1 MLKVIGE
8 DLFARDES
16 NRPRVRIATVFPKT
30 ETLVTVPGT
39 HATQR
44 IAYVDALNCARA
56 GLGEAAITERQEEQE
71 WLNGVDLILEED
83 VILIRPDPLNMD
95 LAFEADELLQ
105 QVTSKKKIRFLHVLD
120 QHVRN
125 AIKRRG
131 ECWRISPL
139 PRSPLEMKQMIA
151 SSRIGIGGRDHYY
164 YNKTSGTRLLTYDS
178 FCNLTSL
185 PERELRQHLAELSE
199 YSNRTNR
206 LGNPEVGFFETNG
219 AHLAEAFARFN
230 FLDIDSAALGTAFES
245 LQRRF
250 HDAVPPG
257 FRKDDPESP
266 VWRSRMYASLI
277 GQSDKAVSEE
287 ALLGL
292 SAEFFMQVEW
302 VPGGRIEDGELI
314 LDPVFNE
321 EDVQFCADR
330 ICDETARG
338 FIFNFIRDY
347 GDLEYVNVGRV
358 AGSLSGRQ
366 SSEGRRSVY
375 LAEVKQ
381 RDNDQPILRILRLQ
395 KWGVAEHLD
404 NGKDLLSAIL
414 NAEEYTEYILD
425 RRLGCRQLG
434 MNLCPRTSARKVF
447 ERYMGCNPG
456 YQGTLIWSAY
466 FERDYIGGSATDK
479 IPTGRFADEAFA
491 TRFARLM
498 GRAAAPNLILGRCTL
513 AGQVV
518 FDDGDELVVEDAGGL
533 PIDITVADHTGTFVD
548 YQRELRE
555 LAPAYAQTVNKRV
568 PLISNPQAFAAEY
581 LEGFVERFRHIQR
594 DYRKRRRGFDTLFK
608 HKRRDEGGSFSYRWE
623 RVLKRL
629 DSSDPI
635 QLKDRIRESLTVAPS

>member
-1 MLKVIGE
+1 MPKVIGE
-8 DLFARDES
+8 DLLARDEQ

-30 ETLVTVPGT
+30 EVIVTVPGT

-44 IAYVDALNCARA
+44 LTYVDALNRERA
-56 GLGEAAITERQEEQE
+56 ERGLSALTDSQEEQE
-71 WLNGVDLILEED
+71 WFGGVDLVLD
-83 VILIRPDPLNMD
+83 DDAILIRPDPRNMN

-105 QVTSKKKIRFLHVLD
+105 QITSKKNVRFLHVLD
-120 QHVRN
+120 AHVRN
-125 AIKRRG
+125 AIKCRG

-139 PRSPLEMKQMIA
+139 PRSPEEMKRMIA
-151 SSRIGIGGRDHYY
+151 GSRIGIGARDHYY
-164 YNKTSGTRLLTYDS
+164 YNKASGTRLLTYDCFRALS
-178 FCNLTSL
+178 AL
-185 PERELRQHLAELSE
+185 PERELRQNLAEIRE
-199 YSNRTNR
+199 YSIRSNR

-219 AHLAEAFARFN
+219 AHLAQAFARHSF
-230 FLDIDSAALGTAFES
+230 FDLDCAALMTAYES
-245 LQRRF
+245 LQRQF
-250 HDAVPPG
+250 HDAVPAA
-257 FRKDDPESP
+257 FRRDDPESP

-321 EDVQFCADR
+321 EDVPNCSDR

-358 AGSLSGRQ
+358 AGSLSGRK
-366 SSEGRRSVY
+366 SSDGRRGVY

-381 RDNDQPILRILRLQ
+381 RGNDQPILRILRMQ

-404 NGKDLLSAIL
+404 DGKDLLSAIL

-447 ERYMGCNPG
+447 ERYMGRTTCYHG
-456 YQGTLIWSAY
+456 QLIWSAY
-466 FERDYIGGSATDK
+466 FERDYIGGTATDK
-479 IPTGRFADEAFA
+479 IPSLRFTDEAFA
-491 TRFARLM
+491 LGFARQM

-513 AGQVV
+513 GGQVV
-518 FDDGDELVVEDAGGL
+518 FDDGDELVVENDQGV

-555 LAPAYAQTVNKRV
+555 LAPAYAETVNKRLSLV
-568 PLISNPQAFAAEY
+568 PNPHTFAQAY
-581 LEGFVERFRHIQR
+581 LDAFFERFSHIQR

-629 DSSDPI
+629 DASDPL
-635 QLKDRIRESLTVAPS
+635 QLKERIRENLGCRL

>member
-1 MLKVIGE
+1 MPKLIGE
-8 DLFARDES
+8 DLLARDET
-16 NRPRVRIATVFPKT
+16 NRPRVRIATVFPRA
-30 ETLVTVPGT
+30 EVVVTVPGT

-44 IAYVDALNCARA
+44 IAFVDALNCARQDR
-56 GLGEAAITERQEEQE
+56 GLAPLSDAQEEQE
-71 WLNGVDLILEED
+71 WLGGVDLVLD
-83 VILIRPDPLNMD
+83 DDAILIRPDPSNME

-105 QVTSKKKIRFLHVLD
+105 QITSKKSVRFLHVLD
-120 QHVRN
+120 AHVRE

-139 PRSPLEMKQMIA
+139 PRSPEEMKRMIA
-151 SSRIGIGGRDHYY
+151 GSRIAIGARDHYY
-164 YNKTSGTRLLTYDS
+164 YNKASGTRLLTYD
-178 FCNLTSL
+178 CYRAMAGL
-185 PERELRQHLAELSE
+185 PERELRQNLAEICE
-199 YSNRTNR
+199 YSNRSNR
-206 LGNPEVGFFETNG
+206 LGNPEVGFFETNC
-219 AHLAEAFARFN
+219 ARLAEAFAKYSF
-230 FLDIDSAALGTAFES
+230 FDMDASALGAAYES
-245 LQRRF
+245 LQRQF
-250 HDAVPPG
+250 HDAVPAA

-266 VWRSRMYASLI
+266 IWRSRMYGSLI

-287 ALLGL
+287 SLLGL

-321 EDVQFCADR
+321 EDVPNCAGR

-358 AGSLSGRQ
+358 AGSLSGRK
-366 SSEGRRSVY
+366 SRDGRRGVY

-381 RDNDQPILRILRLQ
+381 RGNDQPILRILRMQ

-404 NGKDLLSAIL
+404 DGKDLLSSIL

-447 ERYMGCNPG
+447 ERYAGRNPSYHG
-456 YQGTLIWSAY
+456 QLIWSAY
-466 FERDYIGGSATDK
+466 FERDYIAGTATDK
-479 IPTGRFADEAFA
+479 IPSLRFADEAFA
-491 TRFARLM
+491 LGFARQM

-518 FDDGDELVVEDAGGL
+518 FDDGDELVVENASGV
-533 PIDITVADHTGTFVD
+533 PVDITVADHTGTFVD
-548 YQRELRE
+548 YQRDLRE
-555 LAPAYAQTVNKRV
+555 LASAYASTVNKRLPLV
-568 PLISNPQAFAAEY
+568 PNPQAFAAAY
-581 LEGFVERFRHIQR
+581 LDAFADRFSHIQR

-608 HKRRDEGGSFSYRWE
+608 HKRRDEGGSFAYRWE

-629 DSSDPI
+629 DASDALH
-635 QLKDRIRESLTVAPS
+635 LKERIREAIRLA

>member
-1 MLKVIGE
+1 MPKVIGE
-8 DLFARDES
+8 DLLARDEL

-30 ETLVTVPGT
+30 ETIVTLPGT

-44 IAYVDALNCARA
+44 VAYVDALNRERSER
-56 GLGEAAITERQEEQE
+56 GLPVLTNQQEEQE
-71 WLNGVDLILEED
+71 WLGGVDLVLD
-83 VILIRPDPLNMD
+83 DDAILIRPDPRNMP

-105 QVTSKKKIRFLHVLD
+105 QMTSKKKIRFLHVLD
-120 QHVRN
+120 RQVRD

-139 PRSPLEMKQMIA
+139 PRSPREMKQMIA
-151 SSRIGIGGRDHYY
+151 GSRIGIGGKELYY
-164 YNKTSGTRLLTYDS
+164 YNKASGIRLLTCDE
-178 FCNLTSL
+178 FCGFASL
-185 PERELRQHLAELSE
+185 PERELRQYLAEIAE
-199 YSNRTNR
+199 YSNRRNR
-206 LGNPEVGFFETNG
+206 LGNPEVGFFESNG
-219 AHLAEAFARFN
+219 AGLAEAFAKYSFSD
-230 FLDIDSAALGTAFES
+230 LGPDALAGAYEA
-245 LQRRF
+245 LRRRF
-250 HDAVPPG
+250 HDAVPPS
-257 FRKDDPESP
+257 FRRDDPESP
-266 VWRSRMYASLI
+266 TWRSRMYASLI

-321 EDVQFCADR
+321 EDGPNCADR

-338 FIFNFIRDY
+338 FIFNFIRDF

-366 SSEGRRSVY
+366 SSDGRRGVY
-375 LAEVKQ
+375 LVEVKL
-381 RDNDQPILRILRLQ
+381 RDVAEPILRILRMQ

-404 NGKDLLSAIL
+404 DGKELLTAIL

-434 MNLCPRTSARKVF
+434 MNLCPRTTARKVF
-447 ERYMGCNPG
+447 ERYNGRNAT
-456 YQGTLIWSAY
+456 YHGTPIWSAY

-479 IPTGRFADEAFA
+479 IPSGRFAEDAFA
-491 TRFARLM
+491 MRFARLM

-513 AGQVV
+513 GGQAV
-518 FDDGDELVVEDAGGL
+518 FDDGDELVLDDAQGL
-533 PIDITVADHTGTFVD
+533 PAGITVADHTGTFVD
-548 YQRELRE
+548 YKRDLCDS
-555 LAPAYAQTVNKRV
+555 APAYATTVNRRIGLV
-568 PLISNPQAFAAEY
+568 PNPQAFAAAY
-581 LEGFVERFRHIQR
+581 LDAFTERFAQVQR
-594 DYRKRRRGFDTLFK
+594 DYRKRRRAFDTLFK
-608 HKRRDEGGSFSYRWE
+608 HKRRDEGGSFAYRWE

-629 DSSDPI
+629 DASDP
-635 QLKDRIRESLTVAPS
+635 LHLRDCIRGAIRLS

>member
-1 MLKVIGE
+1 MPKVIGE
-8 DLFARDES
+8 DLLARDEH

-30 ETLVTVPGT
+30 ETIVTLPGT

-44 IAYVDALNCARA
+44 VAYVDALNRERGVQ
-56 GLGEAAITERQEEQE
+56 GLPCLSDPQEEQE
-71 WLNGVDLILEED
+71 WFGGVDVVLDDDAIL
-83 VILIRPDPLNMD
+83 LRPDPRNMP

-105 QVTSKKKIRFLHVLD
+105 QITSKKNIRFLHVLD
-120 QHVRN
+120 EQVRE

-131 ECWRISPL
+131 ECWRISQL
-139 PRSPLEMKQMIA
+139 PRSPAEMKRMIA
-151 SSRIGIGGRDHYY
+151 GSRIGIGGRDLYY
-164 YNKTSGTRLLTYDS
+164 YNKASGTRLLTCDEFRALS
-178 FCNLTSL
+178 AL
-185 PERELRQHLAELSE
+185 PERELRQHLAEISE
-199 YSNRTNR
+199 YSNRVNR
-206 LGNPEVGFFETNG
+206 LGNPEVGFFESNG
-219 AHLAEAFARFN
+219 VGLAQAFARHSFS
-230 FLDIDSAALGTAFES
+230 DVSPDALGAAHES
-245 LQRRF
+245 LLRKF
-250 HDAVPPG
+250 HDAVPAA
-257 FRKDDPESP
+257 FRQDDPDSP

-277 GQSDKAVSEE
+277 GKSDKSVSEE

-321 EDVQFCADR
+321 EDVQNCTDR

-366 SSEGRRSVY
+366 SSDGRRGVY

-381 RDNDQPILRILRLQ
+381 RENPQPILRILRMQ

-404 NGKDLLSAIL
+404 EGKDLLTAIL

-434 MNLCPRTSARKVF
+434 MNLCPRTTARKVF
-447 ERYMGCNPG
+447 ERYVGRNAPYVG
-456 YQGTLIWSAY
+456 NTVWSAY
-466 FERDYIGGSATDK
+466 FERDYIAGSATDK
-479 IPTGRFADEAFA
+479 IPSGRFAEDAFA
-491 TRFARLM
+491 LAFARQM

-513 AGQVV
+513 GGQVV
-518 FDDGDELVVEDAGGL
+518 FDDGDELVVEDASGL
-533 PIDITVADHTGTFVD
+533 PADITVADHTGTFVD
-548 YQRELRE
+548 YKRDLRDA
-555 LAPAYAQTVNKRV
+555 APAYAAPVNKRLALV
-568 PLISNPQAFAAEY
+568 PNPQAFADAF
-581 LEGFVERFRHIQR
+581 LQSFAERFAHIQR

-608 HKRRDEGGSFSYRWE
+608 HKRRDEGGSFAYRWE
-623 RVLKRL
+623 RVLRRL
-629 DSSDPI
+629 DTSDPF
-635 QLKDRIRESLTVAPS
+635 QLRDRIRENILVR